1 MKKSV
6 ELKKELETLRNE
18 IKSLKDSGKI
28 EEAHAKLNGL
38 KELENK
44 IKEAE
49 TEEAL
54 TVMNK
59 GDKVPLGTKE
69 EMNVNRIYN
78 RVLLGKSITEE
89 EKQFLNAAGTP
100 GQVEAT
106 DGKGG
111 YLVPTEQFKQI
122 KELRR
127 NLVSLK
133 GYCNILPVTS
143 LKGSMPIETGS
154 TGELIAFEELNEINK
169 SDVDFAQVTY
179 NVADYGD
186 IIPISNTLL
195 ADEQANLTDYIGR
208 RFIKKAINTENKKII
223 EILKTLTPVQAT
235 DYDAITTALNKE
247 LDPSISLNAKVF
259 VNQTYFDVLDKVK
272 DKQGRPLLGNSLQD
286 ETKKLFKGREIVI
299 LSDVQLEMNGIKAP
313 VFVGDLEEFITFFD
327 REGLELAVSTE
338 AGFTKN
344 ATYIRAIER
353 FDAKKVDKEAMKYLE
368 IETA

>member
-18 IKSLKDSGKI
+18 ITALKDSGKI

-54 TVMNK
+54 TIMNK
-59 GDKVPLGTKE
+59 GDKAPLGTKE

-127 NLVSLK
+127 NLISLK
-133 GYCNILPVTS
+133 AYCNILPVTS
-143 LKGSMPIETGS
+143 LKGTMPIETGS

-208 RFIKKAINTENKKII
+208 RFIKKAINTENKKILAL
-223 EILKTLTPVQAT
+223 LKTLSAK
-235 DYDAITTALNKE
+235 AITSYTGINTALNVD
-247 LDPSISLNAKVF
+247 LDPAISQNAIIIT
-259 VNQTYFDVLDKVK
+259 NQTCFNYLDNLI
-272 DKQGRPLLGNSLQD
+272 DKQNRPLLEVNLQN
-286 ETKKLFKGREIVI
+286 TTQKMFKGRKILV
-299 LSDVQLEMNGIKAP
+299 LSDAILPMNTTKAP
-313 VFVGDLEEFITFFD
+313 IYVGDMTEFVTFFD

-353 FDAKKVDKEAMKYLE
+353 FDIKKVDSDAMVCLE
-368 IETA
+368 LDTK